1 MFVIPKDRNAALQ
14 EQASIEASL
23 SSLKSVYKPS
33 DYSLYGT
40 LTQAI
45 PVRATDGSIELYFID
60 INESGSKVTLKLEHV
75 TVEEQTRDSQGN
87 LSVFVRKITRLRPI
101 FFLPSGLTTSWLSFN
116 TDETW
121 LILKVIESDVIAALE
136 IDLDEEDYL
145 KSVGA
150 VTNGKLVYA
159 IGPTFETSLA
169 FAKQENALYYVE
181 ENTRKFVKKVMT
193 EIW

>member
-1 MFVIPKDRNAALQ
+1 M
-14 EQASIEASL
+14 
-23 SSLKSVYKPS
+23 
-33 DYSLYGT
+33 
-40 LTQAI
+40 
-45 PVRATDGSIELYFID
+45 
-60 INESGSKVTLKLEHV
+60 TLKLEHV